1 MMVGGLVAG
10 QAVGISVCGLALATG
25 SRAALIGAA
34 LGFAAVVIFCSV
46 GQAVEVVA
54 CELEPIQG
62 LGVVLASYAVRV
74 VGIGAGI
81 WFVTSHPRLGPET
94 DTNWLAIAVIATVL
108 SWTTG
113 VVVVA
118 SRQRV
123 PIYDMH
129 DQG

>member
-1 MMVGGLVAG
+1 MIL
-10 QAVGISVCGLALATG
+10 TG

-54 CELEPIQG
+54 CELEPVQG
-62 LGVVLASYAVRV
+62 LGLVLVSYAVRV
-74 VGIGAGI
+74 VGVGAGI
-81 WFVTSHPRLGPET
+81 WFVTSHPQLGPAT
-94 DTNWLAIAVIATVL
+94 DRNWLAAAVIATVL
-108 SWTTG
+108 AWTTG

-123 PIYDMH
+123 PIYDIH